1 MDHQENKILLE
12 LTGVSKAFKEPRSNP
27 FRKQSIKQALSAVD
41 FEIPRCKVS
50 CLLGP
55 NGAGKTTLIKI
66 LASLITPDSGDI
78 RYDGILR
85 ERWDKSIQGKIGL
98 VTQNE
103 RAFYWRLTGR
113 QNLLFFGS
121 LYSLSGKALKA
132 RVDEALS
139 ESGMLDSADKPYR
152 LYSTGMKQKLNIAR
166 ALVGNPELF
175 LLDEPASHLDPLAR
189 EDFWEFITKTLIGK
203 RGATVFLCTHDL
215 EEARRLADQVIIL
228 DRGLVVEK
236 GKLSEL
242 SKLMGGNPE
251 LELRFEGPVPT
262 AWLRRHSGAVS
273 MRGQGCLRLTLDPAG
288 MGQEELIRSFVQE
301 GGALLEAFRP
311 QDDLLEL
318 LNRRIRPDA

>member
-1 MDHQENKILLE
+1 MDQQENKILLA
-12 LTGVSKAFKEPRSNP
+12 LSGVSKSFKEPIGNP
-27 FRKQSIKQALSAVD
+27 FRKRPIKRALTAVD
-41 FEIPRCKVS
+41 LEIPRNKVS

-78 RYDGILR
+78 RYDGIPR
-85 ERWDKSIQGKIGL
+85 ERWDRSIQAKIGL

-121 LYSLSGKALKA
+121 LYDLAGKALKA

-139 ESGMLDSADKPYR
+139 ESGIFDSADKPYR

-166 ALVGNPELF
+166 ALVGNPELY

-228 DRGLVVEK
+228 DRGLIVEK
-236 GKLSEL
+236 GRLGEL
-242 SKLMGGNPE
+242 RHLMGGNPE
-251 LELRFEGPVPT
+251 LELRFEGQAPA
-262 AWLRRHSGAVS
+262 AWLRRHGAGVS
-273 MRGQGCLRLTLDPAG
+273 ARDKGCLRVTLDPAG
-288 MGQEELIRSFVQE
+288 TDQEELIRTFVLE